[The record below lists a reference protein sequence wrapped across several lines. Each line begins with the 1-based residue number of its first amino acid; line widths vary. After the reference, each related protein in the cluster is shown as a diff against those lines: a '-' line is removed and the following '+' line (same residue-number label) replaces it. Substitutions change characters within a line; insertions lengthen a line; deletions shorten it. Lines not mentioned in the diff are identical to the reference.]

1 MTGVAG
7 ISQSIQTTAFILL
20 LLFGPLVGGATK
32 PWSFSISL
40 WLAVTGLAAMIVK
53 RFWINKSILPRHPF
67 EMPMLILMGLAVLS
81 LFTSIHPPSTFWA
94 FLRVVTYLAVFYLA
108 LDATASRTATK
119 QLIGV
124 VIGVGVVLCFI
135 GLVKYF
141 DSPMP
146 EFWSYV
152 PHGQEGFF
160 LSTYLNH
167 NHIAGYLAMALALS
181 LGMMLSESFSRS
193 LAWLGCALLFLVC
206 VVLTMSRGG
215 WISIGVAV
223 IFMVVGITLKKKA
236 KSLKVIVIG
245 FILVAVVGLAL
256 LGSSPA
262 IDRVKSLEDPG
273 DSSRINRI
281 GIWAA
286 SLDLIKQN
294 PIFGTGL
301 GTFPY
306 SFPSVR
312 PPGAQLRYNE
322 AHNDYVHIVVELGL
336 PVLIPLI
343 WALVLFFKLGL
354 SYIRKSNTSLG
365 TSRLSG
371 GLWRSS
377 GHRHSQHHRF

>member
-1 MTGVAG
+1 
-7 ISQSIQTTAFILL
+7 
-20 LLFGPLVGGATK
+20 
-32 PWSFSISL
+32 
-40 WLAVTGLAAMIVK
+40 
-53 RFWINKSILPRHPF
+53 
-67 EMPMLILMGLAVLS
+67 
-81 LFTSIHPPSTFWA
+81 
-94 FLRVVTYLAVFYLA
+94 
-108 LDATASRTATK
+108 
-119 QLIGV
+119 
-124 VIGVGVVLCFI
+124 
-135 GLVKYF
+135 
-141 DSPMP
+141 
-146 EFWSYV
+146 
-152 PHGQEGFF
+152 
-160 LSTYLNH
+160 
-167 NHIAGYLAMALALS
+167 
-181 LGMMLSESFSRS
+181 MMLSESFSRS

-365 TSRLSG
+365 TAVSLGAFG
-371 GLWRSS
+371 GALAIVIHSITDFNIQLTSNGVFFFLCLGNDGRRRPVQ
-377 GHRHSQHHRF
+377 GHCQGKGEGCVCPGPDHHQPRFH